1 MSTAFGGKIRNPLR
15 VVLVATH
22 ADIVNL
28 PRSFG
33 GEFSY
38 DKERSLLREV
48 RNR

>member
-1 MSTAFGGKIRNPLR
+1 MFTAFGGKIRNPLR
-15 VVLVATH
+15 VMLVATH
-22 ADIVNL
+22 ADIANL